1 MFQIKGS
8 AEFASRRN
16 QIFNELN
23 DLEERHDKW
32 REEATSECRESKRIF
47 KRPRLPVSLKRARQ
61 EDAVPDYIMNPHKWK
76 KYSLADTPNVTEE
89 SNTAVA
95 LQFLQDRRKSREAHI
110 VPDDMKGITYQK
122 PAATQN
128 EVADFV
134 EQESKELPACS
145 FTCASV
151 HRMPELVVGEKRRKP
166 AKSFESKAKVGD
178 SVRLDHL
185 EELDEEV

>member
-16 QIFNELN
+16 LIFNELN

-47 KRPRLPVSLKRARQ
+47 KRPRSPISLKRVRQ
-61 EDAVPDYIMNPHKWK
+61 EDAVPDYVMNPHKWK

-95 LQFLQDRRKSREAHI
+95 LQFLQDRRKSSEAHT
-110 VPDDMKGITYQK
+110 VPDDMKGIAYQK
-122 PAATQN
+122 PAAALN
-128 EVADFV
+128 EVEDFV

-145 FTCASV
+145 FTCSSV